1 MATPASSLG
10 RDIVFRLRLQTDPK
24 EWDALKK
31 LADETDKTRKKIMEG
46 EKAVANL
53 KSSNRKKELTEE
65 EKIAIEKVKLEKMTV
80 RFHVTET
87 MKAIREVERQKKKA
101 AQEDI
106 RLREQTDRII
116 ARNHLREALKAI
128 DDEERARVQAARRIQ
143 REQERAERTALKRN
157 AKRLQGASGL
167 IGAASDLG
175 RGVAYSGLVG
185 ERNTETILT
194 TLLAVESGASIAR
207 GGAGLM
213 RSVDDL
219 AIPGVTSGGVAASL
233 AAIVAWLPAV
243 VSGLRAVAIY
253 AGSKPGEPGSTV
265 VGAAGEGI
273 AGVYTGAARFLGR
286 SSRNAIRSVDENIYG
301 GRMPLAWLARPYLD
315 AADSFDSLET
325 QGQSNALLAA
335 QRSVRLSEMRD
346 RGRTVSEA
354 FAASL
359 GGSAIDR
366 ARGTNALGQA
376 TIRDMLSTTGGGKE
390 ELGLFTELLRLKR
403 EARDITAQELR
414 ERLEGTKQE
423 LASVQRIYEV
433 RKAESA
439 RVREDYIRFAS
450 LNPYQQMALR
460 TVAMKT
466 RAGAELSPEEAEL
479 ASGFSAFR
487 GASDD
492 SNLARARRAGADF
505 IFGAVGAS
513 ADDAKRRE
521 EEARAAVQRVEI
533 NAKQQHEHIIKVESD
548 SLSDPAEKEL
558 IAKVQELVKQST
570 DASGKQ
576 LLDEVKRLINHQAR
590 SRGV

>member
-1 MATPASSLG
+1 MAASASSLG
-10 RDIVFRLRLQTDPK
+10 RDIVFRLRLQTDPQ

-31 LADETDKTRKKIMEG
+31 LADETDKARKKLRDG
-46 EKAVANL
+46 EKAAGNE
-53 KSSNRKKELTEE
+53 RKKEKTQEQREAEAEARQKDRL
-65 EKIAIEKVKLEKMTV
+65 EKVAARRHVSEQFKAMDEV
-80 RFHVTET
+80 RKR
-87 MKAIREVERQKKKA
+87 KAKEA
-101 AQEDI
+101 AEDI
-106 RLREQTDRII
+106 RLREQTDRVI
-116 ARNHLREALKAI
+116 ARNHLRATLKAI
-128 DDEERARVQAARRIQ
+128 DDEERARIQAARRVQ
-143 REQERAERTALKRN
+143 RENERAERTALKRS

-185 ERNTETILT
+185 ERNTETILN
-194 TLLAVESGASIAR
+194 TLLAVESGSAIVR
-207 GGAGLM
+207 GGSGLM

-243 VSGLRAVAIY
+243 VSGLHAVAAY
-253 AGSKPGEPGSTV
+253 AGSQPGDPESKFI
-265 VGAAGEGI
+265 GAAGAGI
-273 AGVYTGAARFLGR
+273 ATTYTGAAGALG
-286 SSRNAIRSVDENIYG
+286 AG
-301 GRMPLAWLARPYLD
+301 GRNWVRRLYAGNAAVNTLVDPYFR
-315 AADSFDSLET
+315 AADTSDEVARQPGSIAAYRAS
-325 QGQSNALLAA
+325 QAMRLAE
-335 QRSVRLSEMRD
+335 LRD
-346 RGRTVSEA
+346 RGRTVSDA
-354 FAASL
+354 FGASL
-359 GGSAIDR
+359 GGSARDR
-366 ARGTNALGQA
+366 ARGVNALNQA
-376 TIRDMLSTTGGGKE
+376 SIRDMLSTTGGGKE
-390 ELGLFTELLRLKR
+390 ELSLFTELLRLKR

-460 TVAMKT
+460 TVALKT

-479 ASGFSAFR
+479 AGGFSAFR

-521 EEARAAVQRVEI
+521 EEARAAVQRLEI
-533 NAKQQHEHIIKVESD
+533 NAKQQLDVIVKVESD

-558 IAKVQELVKQST
+558 IEKLQVLITAST
-570 DASGKQ
+570 DKSGKQ
-576 LLDEVKRLINHQAR
+576 LLDEVKRLMTLQAR
-590 SRGV
+590 ARGA